1 MLVIVKTAG
10 EGLIMCDSTKR
21 YSNAPSRLF
30 ELTNLRTCRGP
41 VGLVSEREIAR
52 AGARKRDLER
62 ESERESE
69 RATECARAREREFLK
84 RWHT

>member
-1 MLVIVKTAG
+1 VLVIVKTAG

-41 VGLVSEREIAR
+41 VGLVSERESAR

-62 ESERESE
+62 ERASE
-69 RATECARAREREFLK
+69 RASEQQSARARAKESF
-84 RWHT
+84 

>member
-30 ELTNLRTCRGP
+30 ELTNLRMQRAHRAS
-41 VGLVSEREIAR
+41 VRER
-52 AGARKRDLER
+52 
-62 ESERESE
+62 
-69 RATECARAREREFLK
+69 ARAREKERSRE
-84 RWHT
+84 RER

>member
-41 VGLVSEREIAR
+41 VGLVSERESAR

-62 ESERESE
+62 ERASE
-69 RATECARAREREFLK
+69 RASEQQSARARAKESF
-84 RWHT
+84 